1 MSHIDLNLIRT
12 FVTLYEARS
21 VTLAAERLF
30 VTQPSVSYGLARL
43 RELFDDALFSRTR
56 DGIQP
61 TFVAEQLYPS
71 LRESLTCIENAVQG
85 CRHFDPASTERRFR
99 IALSDLG
106 EIGFLPLILA
116 RLNQGAPL
124 AEVEVLPLQ
133 VDQVGEWLASGKVD
147 AAICRQPVP
156 GIRSRV
162 LIHERYVCL
171 LSSSHP
177 RIDQQLSLEQF
188 LAERHVAVT
197 RTTGHGNV
205 EDVLKSMGVERRIS
219 LHVPHFS
226 VLSKIIPSTDLL
238 AVLPAQIARLFIHEG
253 DLKMLELPFPVAEF
267 AVSLNWHPNSDS
279 SAALRWFC
287 DTITDAIIRG
297 QDLSANQVPTTA

>member
-61 TFVAEQLYPS
+61 TFVADPLT
-71 LRESLTCIENAVQG
+71 RIESAVQST
-85 CRHFDPASTERRFR
+85 RQFDPASTERRFR

-106 EIGFLPLILA
+106 EMGFLPLILA
-116 RLNQGAPL
+116 RLNREAPQ

-133 VDQVGEWLASGKVD
+133 VDQVGEWLASGKID
-147 AAICRQPVP
+147 AAICRPPVP
-156 GIRSRV
+156 GTRSQV
-162 LIHERYVCL
+162 LMHERYVCL
-171 LSSSHP
+171 LSSAHP
-177 RIDQQLSLEQF
+177 RIGDSLSLEQF
-188 LAERHVAVT
+188 VAERHITVT
-197 RTTGHGNV
+197 RTTGHGSV
-205 EDVLKSMGVERRIS
+205 EDVLNSMQVQRRIS

-226 VLSKIIPSTDLL
+226 VLPKIIPGTDLL
-238 AVLPAQIARLFIHEG
+238 AVLPAQIARLFMQDG
-253 DLKMLELPFPVAEF
+253 GLKMLELPFQVAAF
-267 AVSLNWHPNSDS
+267 DVSLNWHPNSDN
-279 SAALRWFC
+279 SAALQWFC
-287 DTITDAIIRG
+287 ATVAEAIIDG
-297 QDLSANQVPTTA
+297 QA

>member
-56 DGIQP
+56 DGIAP
-61 TFVAEQLYPS
+61 TFVADQLYTT
-71 LRESLTCIENAVQG
+71 LRDSLTRIESAVQST
-85 CRHFDPASTERRFR
+85 RQFDPASTERRFR

-106 EIGFLPLILA
+106 EMGFLPLILA
-116 RLNQGAPL
+116 RLNREAPH

-133 VDQVGEWLASGKVD
+133 VDQVGEWLASGKID
-147 AAICRQPVP
+147 AAICRPPVP
-156 GIRSRV
+156 GTRNQV
-162 LIHERYVCL
+162 LMHERYVCL
-171 LSSSHP
+171 LSTKHP
-177 RIDQQLSLEQF
+177 RIDQALSLEQF
-188 LAERHVAVT
+188 VAERHITVT
-197 RTTGHGNV
+197 RTTGHGSV
-205 EDVLKSMGVERRIS
+205 EDVLNSMQVQRRIS

-226 VLSKIIPSTDLL
+226 VLPKIIPGTDLL
-238 AVLPAQIARLFIHEG
+238 AVLPAQIARLFVQEG
-253 DLKMLELPFPVAEF
+253 GLKMLELPFQVPTF
-267 AVSLNWHPNSDS
+267 NVSLNWHPNSDN

-287 DTITDAIIRG
+287 TTVAEAIIDG
-297 QDLSANQVPTTA
+297 QA

>member
-171 LSSSHP
+171 LSSRHP

>member
-287 DTITDAIIRG
+287 DTITDAIISG
-297 QDLSANQVPTTA
+297 QDLSANQVPTMA

>member
-43 RELFDDALFSRTR
+43 RELLDDALFSRTR

-61 TFVAEQLYPS
+61 TRLADELY
-71 LRESLTCIENAVQG
+71 LTFRESLTRIENAVHG
-85 CRHFDPASTERRFR
+85 SRHFDPASTERRFR

-106 EIGFLPLILA
+106 EMGFLPLILA
-116 RLNQGAPL
+116 RLNREAPE

-133 VDQVGEWLASGKVD
+133 VDQVNEWLASGKVD
-147 AAICRQPVP
+147 AVICRKNIS
-156 GIRSRV
+156 GTRSQV
-162 LIHERYVCL
+162 LIRERYVCL
-171 LSSSHP
+171 LSDRHP
-177 RIDQQLSLEQF
+177 RIGQQLSLEQF
-188 LAERHVAVT
+188 LAERHITVT
-197 RTTGHGNV
+197 RTSGHGSV
-205 EDVLKSMGVERRIS
+205 EDVLQQMNVQRRIS

-226 VLSKIIPSTDLL
+226 VLPKVLPGTDLL
-238 AVLPAQIARLFIHEG
+238 AVLPAQIARLFTQDG
-253 DLKMLELPFPVAEF
+253 GLQTLELPFAVGEF
-267 AVSLNWHPNSDS
+267 DVSLHWHPNSDS

-287 DTITDAIIRG
+287 RTVAEAIIDG
-297 QDLSANQVPTTA
+297 QP

>member
-43 RELFDDALFSRTR
+43 RELFDDKLFSRTR
-56 DGIQP
+56 EGIQP
-61 TFVAEQLYPS
+61 TFVAEQLYTT
-71 LRESLTCIENAVQG
+71 LRECLTRIEGAVQST
-85 CRHFDPASTERRFR
+85 RQFNPATTERRFR

-106 EIGFLPLILA
+106 EMGFLPLILA
-116 RLNQGAPL
+116 RLNQDAPM

-133 VDQVGEWLASGKVD
+133 VDQVGDWLASGKID
-147 AAICRQPVP
+147 AAICRHPVP
-156 GIRSRV
+156 GTRSQV
-162 LIHERYVCL
+162 LMHERYACL
-171 LSSSHP
+171 LSASHP
-177 RIDQQLSLEQF
+177 RITQQLSLEQF
-188 LAERHVAVT
+188 LAERHVTVT
-197 RTTGHGNV
+197 RTTGHGSV
-205 EDVLKSMGVERRIS
+205 EDVLKHMNVERRIS

-226 VLSKIIPSTDLL
+226 VLPKIILGTDLL

-253 DLKMLELPFPVAEF
+253 GLQMLELPFQVAEF
-267 AVSLNWHPNSDS
+267 DVSLNWHPNSDS

-287 DTITDAIIRG
+287 ATIADAIISG
-297 QDLSANQVPTTA
+297 QA

>member
-61 TFVAEQLYPS
+61 TFVAEQLYGT
-71 LRESLTCIENAVQG
+71 LRESLTRIEGAVQS
-85 CRHFDPASTERRFR
+85 CRQFDPTSTERRFR

-106 EIGFLPLILA
+106 EMGFLPLILA
-116 RLNQGAPL
+116 RLNQEAPL

-133 VDQVGEWLASGKVD
+133 VDQAGEWLASGKAD
-147 AAICRQPVP
+147 AAICRHPVP
-156 GIRSRV
+156 GTRSQV
-162 LIHERYVCL
+162 LINERYVCL
-171 LSSSHP
+171 LSARHP

-188 LAERHVAVT
+188 LAERHVTVT
-197 RTTGHGNV
+197 RTTGHGSI
-205 EDVLKSMGVERRIS
+205 DDALKSIHAQRRIS

-226 VLSKIIPSTDLL
+226 VLQKIIPGTELL
-238 AVLPAQIARLFIHEG
+238 AVLPAQIARLFIQEG

-267 AVSLNWHPNSDS
+267 EVSLHWHPNSDS

-287 DTITDAIIRG
+287 ATVADAIIHG
-297 QDLSANQVPTTA
+297 QAQADG

>member
-30 VTQPSVSYGLARL
+30 VSQPSVSYGLARL
-43 RELFDDALFSRTR
+43 RELFDDKLFSRTR

-61 TFVAEQLYPS
+61 TFTAEQLYAT
-71 LRESLTCIENAVQG
+71 LRDCLTRIEGSVQST
-85 CRHFDPASTERRFR
+85 RQFDPATTKRRFR

-106 EIGFLPLILA
+106 EMGFLPLILA
-116 RLNQGAPL
+116 RLNQDAPL

-133 VDQVGEWLASGKVD
+133 VDQVGDWLVSGKID
-147 AAICRQPVP
+147 AAICRHPVP
-156 GIRSRV
+156 GTRNQV
-162 LIHERYVCL
+162 LMHERYACL
-171 LSSSHP
+171 LSADHP
-177 RIDQQLSLEQF
+177 RINQKMNLKQF
-188 LAERHVAVT
+188 LAERHVTVT
-197 RTTGHGNV
+197 RTTGHGSV
-205 EDVLKSMGVERRIS
+205 EDALKNMNVERRIS

-226 VLSKIIPSTDLL
+226 VLPKIIPGTDLL

-253 DLKMLELPFPVAEF
+253 GLQMLELPFQVAEF
-267 AVSLNWHPNSDS
+267 DVSLNWHPNSDS

-287 DTITDAIIRG
+287 ETVAEAIING
-297 QDLSANQVPTTA
+297 QA

>member
-61 TFVAEQLYPS
+61 THLADELYRGFS
-71 LRESLTCIENAVQG
+71 ESLTRIENAVHST
-85 CRHFDPASTERRFR
+85 RRFDPATTERRFR

-106 EIGFLPLILA
+106 EMGFLPLILA
-116 RLNQGAPL
+116 RLNREAPE

-133 VDQVGEWLASGKVD
+133 VDQAGDWLSSGKVD
-147 AAICRQPVP
+147 ALICRKNVP
-156 GIRSRV
+156 GARSQV
-162 LIHERYVCL
+162 LIRERYVCL
-171 LSSSHP
+171 LSDRHP
-177 RIDQQLSLEQF
+177 RIDELLSLEQF
-188 LAERHVAVT
+188 LAERHIAVT
-197 RTTGHGNV
+197 RATGHGSV
-205 EDVLKSMGVERRIS
+205 EDVLKQMNLQRRIS

-226 VLSKIIPSTDLL
+226 VLPKVLPGTELL
-238 AVLPAQIARLFIHEG
+238 AVLPAQIARLFTLEG
-253 DLKMLELPFPVAEF
+253 GLKQLELPFPVGEF
-267 AVSLNWHPNSDS
+267 DVYLHWHPNSDS

-287 DTITDAIIRG
+287 QTVAGAIIDG
-297 QDLSANQVPTTA
+297 QT